1 MNQINH
7 KNMFNPYMMQMMRP
21 PMFQGRMNMRMPGM
35 PMQNMNMNNQMMR
48 PPRMGMMPIDPR
60 LMGIRNPMPMQNQR
74 PMNPQPIVP
83 NMTRPKLP

>member
-1 MNQINH
+1 
-7 KNMFNPYMMQMMRP
+7 
-21 PMFQGRMNMRMPGM
+21 MFQGRMNMRMPGM

-74 PMNPQPIVP
+74 PMNP
-83 NMTRPKLP
+83 